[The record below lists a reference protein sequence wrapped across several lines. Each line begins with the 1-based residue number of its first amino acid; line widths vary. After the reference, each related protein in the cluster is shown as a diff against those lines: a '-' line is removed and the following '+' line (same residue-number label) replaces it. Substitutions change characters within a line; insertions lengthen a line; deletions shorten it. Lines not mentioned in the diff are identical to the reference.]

1 MIAADTPA
9 VAGYGTASPKIQ
21 PRHRDR
27 WAIVYVRQSS
37 PQQVLEHR
45 ESAAL
50 QYALRERAIAWGWPA
65 ERVRIMDQDQGIT
78 ATTADGRGGFQEL
91 LAEIA
96 LDHVGLI
103 LGFQM
108 SRLSRRCV
116 DWHQLLELCA
126 LFDVLLGDTDGL
138 YDLRDYNDRL
148 LLGIKGTLSPLY
160 AGAYTW
166 GRRAVNPRKK
176 VPGRSGTGR
185 TVVAPEHC
193 QVFLPER
200 SPAYIPWE
208 QYQAN
213 RKQLADNQQRA
224 AARGSPRD
232 GPALVGGL
240 VVCGTCG
247 RRMTV
252 QYQSGA
258 HFRYACTRNVSDY
271 AGPVCQSLRG
281 DGLDELVGRLVLAAL
296 EPAALELSL
305 AAQADVERER
315 QRLEEHWRQRL
326 ERSRYDAERA
336 ARQYHA
342 VEPENRLVAREL
354 ERRWEGTLLEQRKV
368 EEEHDRFQRQQP
380 AALSEGERE
389 DLRALAADLP
399 ALWRGAELSAAERKT
414 VVRHLIERMVVTA
427 PADREMVQVQVQWA
441 GGFLSQREL
450 VRPVARYEQLRD
462 CATLLRRVGEL
473 RANKLTSKQIAQ
485 QLNEEHFRPPKRRAT
500 FTAGMVRQLAYRR
513 GETIARPCTTYRLGA
528 GEWWFTDLARA
539 GVAPSHALP
548 LDASGMGYR
557 PAAGGR
563 PGPLGPLGRRSGTGP
578 PPPPAPLS
586 AELAR
591 PASGRRPD
599 HAQALAHMLR
609 NPVTMEAV

>member
-21 PRHRDR
+21 PGHRDR

-45 ESAAL
+45 ESTAL

-389 DLRALAADLP
+389 DSAGPGRRPARAVARGRVERGGAEDGRAAPDRAYGGDGAGRSRDGPGAGAVGGRLSLAARVGP
-399 ALWRGAELSAAERKT
+399 SGGA
-414 VVRHLIERMVVTA
+414 VRAV
-427 PADREMVQVQVQWA
+427 A
-441 GGFLSQREL
+441 G
-450 VRPVARYEQLRD
+450 LRD
-462 CATLLRRVGEL
+462 A
-473 RANKLTSKQIAQ
+473 
-485 QLNEEHFRPPKRRAT
+485 
-500 FTAGMVRQLAYRR
+500 
-513 GETIARPCTTYRLGA
+513 
-528 GEWWFTDLARA
+528 
-539 GVAPSHALP
+539 
-548 LDASGMGYR
+548 
-557 PAAGGR
+557 PAAG
-563 PGPLGPLGRRSGTGP
+563 RRAAGEQTYVK
-578 PPPPAPLS
+578 ANCL
-586 AELAR
+586 
-591 PASGRRPD
+591 
-599 HAQALAHMLR
+599 
-609 NPVTMEAV
+609 TIK